1 MSGDG
6 CSMTM
11 GGFVSMAFA
20 FGLCGCAAKDA
31 AVEQSPF
38 QNAVYVVGDN
48 MPAKARPAV
57 DIREAQSDESKS
69 ALKRI
74 YWFFAGR

>member
-1 MSGDG
+1 
-6 CSMTM
+6 MTM
-11 GGFVSMAFA
+11 RGFVFMAFA
-20 FGLCGCAAKDA
+20 LGLCACAAKEA

-48 MPAKARPAV
+48 MPAKARPAL
-57 DIREAQSDESKS
+57 DIREAQSDESAS
-69 ALKRI
+69 ALKRV

>member
-1 MSGDG
+1 
-6 CSMTM
+6 MTM
-11 GGFVSMAFA
+11 RGFVFMAFA
-20 FGLCGCAAKDA
+20 LGLCACAAKEA

-48 MPAKARPAV
+48 MPAKPAV
-57 DIREAQSDESKS
+57 DIRVAQSDESAS
-69 ALKRI
+69 ALKRV

>member
-1 MSGDG
+1 
-6 CSMTM
+6 MTM
-11 GGFVSMAFA
+11 GGFVFMAFA
-20 FGLCGCAAKDA
+20 LGLCGCAAKET
-31 AVEQSPF
+31 AVEQSPL

-57 DIREAQSDESKS
+57 DIREAQSDESES
-69 ALKRI
+69 AVNRI